1 MDRFI
6 VSNKTD
12 CGTLIISVKMT
23 IEDLEHIFGTQIE
36 EGTEK
41 LYFMLKDG
49 DAMTII
55 ERHPSNDLAS
65 LLPMLDSFHYAGSG
79 AGMPRFTK

>member
-1 MDRFI
+1 
-6 VSNKTD
+6 
-12 CGTLIISVKMT
+12 MT
-23 IEDLEHIFGTQIE
+23 IEDLEYIFQNQIE

-49 DAMTII
+49 DAMPII
-55 ERHPSNDLAS
+55 ERHPTDDLAG